1 MAQSINKL
9 SNLEVQNA
17 ICPDDK
23 NFILLN
29 DGGNLSLR
37 VIKGGNK
44 YWFTRLS
51 INTRKVDRGIG
62 NYPEISLQKARE
74 IRDTYKTLALQGID
88 PKIEKEKQKFS
99 ASNSQ
104 SLTFG
109 KMFQQAY
116 DYKSKAWSDSFINS
130 FRAFISSFSL
140 LDAPRDS
147 SADLSFL
154 CFVDIDI

>member
-17 ICPDDK
+17 VCPKDK

-51 INTRKVDRGIG
+51 INSKKVDRGIG

-74 IRDTYKTLALQGID
+74 IRNAYKTLALQGID
-88 PKIEKEKQKFS
+88 PKVEKEKQKFS
-99 ASNSQ
+99 ATNSQ
-104 SLTFG
+104 S
-109 KMFQQAY
+109 
-116 DYKSKAWSDSFINS
+116 
-130 FRAFISSFSL
+130 
-140 LDAPRDS
+140 
-147 SADLSFL
+147 
-154 CFVDIDI
+154 